1 MRRLPLRPLRE
12 PLRVRRPFAI
22 SSTELVKKKAQ
33 PLVEME
39 PEWTKKISSN
49 TVCTTYYYIFVIYA
63 ILAVL
68 AVIGTIGILF
78 AYKLPKGLSVGLGFQ
93 GLLTAGIAATLALF
107 QYLVCSR
114 ALLGEQI
121 VELKKVPQVQM

>member
-1 MRRLPLRPLRE
+1 
-12 PLRVRRPFAI
+12 
-22 SSTELVKKKAQ
+22 
-33 PLVEME
+33 ME
-39 PEWTKKISSN
+39 PQWTKKISSN

-68 AVIGTIGILF
+68 AVVGTIGILV

-93 GLLTAGIAATLALF
+93 GILTGLIAAALALF

-114 ALLGEQI
+114 ALLGEE
-121 VELKKVPQVQM
+121 VVTVKKGGAQQ